1 MMELNGEIE
10 NMNCCTRRD
19 CAHWW
24 DECGTGY
31 HYCNFFHC
39 YYTKEIKLESIEED
53 NSQITE
59 K

>member
-1 MMELNGEIE
+1 MA

-31 HYCNFFHC
+31 HYCNFLDC
-39 YYTKEIKLESIEED
+39 CYTKEIKLVPIEED
-53 NSQITE
+53 KSQMIDE
-59 K
+59 

>member
-1 MMELNGEIE
+1 MA

-31 HYCNFFHC
+31 HYCNFLDC
-39 YYTKEIKLESIEED
+39 CYTKEIKLVPIED
-53 NSQITE
+53 KSQMINE
-59 K
+59 